1 MYNTATEETLPMQE
15 KQDCT
20 SHAWWYHIKRTIWF
34 ERSANCSKCQ
44 PNKQSKTPKR
54 TRLDAKFFKSEYFKT
69 EFAKINQSVINR
81 ELEKLFSSQ
90 GAKNNFE
97 SRSWEIF
104 TLRKSLIISKST
116 LAQQILLIQLLQKN
130 LVVTCRNLFVSCKI
144 SQINFPSKYQPLLR
158 FRNIFTSKNQGKLVT
173 MLILSYWK
181 NVNTHLCF
189 KFFTEWH
196 ITYGQTSVFLL
207 FMVILDL

>member
-1 MYNTATEETLPMQE
+1 MYKHCYWRNITNARKTWLYQPWHDGIILKEPYDLKDQ
-15 KQDCT
+15 QI
-20 SHAWWYHIKRTIWF
+20 AQN
-34 ERSANCSKCQ
+34 AN
-44 PNKQSKTPKR
+44 PNKQSKTLKR

-130 LVVTCRNLFVSCKI
+130 LVVTCRNLLVSCKI

-181 NVNTHLCF
+181 MWTL
-189 KFFTEWH
+189 
-196 ITYGQTSVFLL
+196 TYASSFSLND
-207 FMVILDL
+207 I